1 MINMTKAAFA
11 FDLGNGYVKAT
22 NGKRTIVAPSM
33 IARETA
39 VGTSTLLALM
49 NQNDKG
55 YETFE
60 SQLDDGVKY
69 IWGVGIAD
77 AVDPEALIP
86 TYTHNNRYMQK
97 RFKLL
102 CTFILAELAS
112 DFSDEELMD
121 VVVVT
126 ALPSA
131 EIGTDDEANYKNFL
145 EQKHVV
151 TRNDVQRMVNV
162 TDVRIVEQPTGTLLD
177 IFMNDEGML
186 DEELLTSTIT
196 VIDFGA
202 GTTIMDT
209 FKNFKRLREKSETF
223 YEGMN
228 DLHRTIAK
236 ELEVQHNI
244 KGLDPS
250 YVDEGFRRGDM
261 IAELSE
267 RKKYAFEDVAKH
279 VIMDFV
285 DKRLSE
291 IDRTLTNRDN
301 VDKFVITGGGVSI
314 VKDYFSEVF
323 EESNVIVASNSQLA
337 NLKGYYKLASQ
348 L

>member
-1 MINMTKAAFA
+1 MTKAAFA

-33 IARETA
+33 IARESS
-39 VGTSTLLALM
+39 VGTSSLLSLT
-49 NQNDKG
+49 NQKEKG

-60 SQLDDGVKY
+60 SLLDDGVKY
-69 IWGVGIAD
+69 VWGEGIAD

-102 CTFILAELAS
+102 CTFILGELAS

-126 ALPSA
+126 ALPSS
-131 EIGTDDEANYKNFL
+131 EIGTGDEANYKNFL
-145 EQKHVV
+145 EQKHVI
-151 TRNDVQRMVNV
+151 TRNGVQRMVNV
-162 TDVRIVEQPTGTLLD
+162 TDVRIVEQPTGTLLNL
-177 IFMNDEGML
+177 FMSNEGML

-228 DLHRTIAK
+228 DLHRNIAK
-236 ELEVQHNI
+236 ELEGKHNI

-250 YVDEGFRRGDM
+250 YVDEGFRRGDL
-261 IAELSE
+261 IAEVSD
-267 RKKYAFEDVAKH
+267 RRKYAFEDIAKH
-279 VIMDFV
+279 VIMDFI

-291 IDRTLTNRDN
+291 IDRTLTNRDS
-301 VDKFVITGGGVSI
+301 VDKFVVTGGGVNI
-314 VKDYFSEVF
+314 VKDYFLEVF
-323 EESNVIVASNSQLA
+323 GESNVILASNSQLA
-337 NLKGYYKLASQ
+337 NLEGYYKLASQ